1 MIMHTKLS
9 YAKSGIRIVGFAF
22 LPANLVVSAVFL
34 VIAEAVGI
42 LEELPGMYK
51 GTKIS

>member
-1 MIMHTKLS
+1 MTMHTKLS

-22 LPANLVVSAVFL
+22 LPVNLAVSAALL

-51 GTKIS
+51 GTKTS